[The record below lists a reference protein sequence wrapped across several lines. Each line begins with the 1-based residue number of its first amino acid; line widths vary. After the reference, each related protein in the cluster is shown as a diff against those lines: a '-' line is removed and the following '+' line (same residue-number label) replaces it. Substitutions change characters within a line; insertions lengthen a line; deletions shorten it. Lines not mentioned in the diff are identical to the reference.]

1 MPEGSIGRAYYD
13 FVHREGL
20 SADGLIASS
29 EEAPKSIDWLSR
41 AMARRSAWDIH
52 DLQHG

>member
-20 SADGLIASS
+20 SAGLNCL
-29 EEAPKSIDWLSR
+29 EEGL
-41 AMARRSAWDIH
+41 
-52 DLQHG
+52 DLKIGRNERLGDRLRYS